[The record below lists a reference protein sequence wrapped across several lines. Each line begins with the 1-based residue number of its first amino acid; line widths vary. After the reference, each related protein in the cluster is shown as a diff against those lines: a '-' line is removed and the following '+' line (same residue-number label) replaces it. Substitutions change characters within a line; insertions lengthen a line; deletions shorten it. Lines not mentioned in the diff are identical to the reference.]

1 MFNLCSF
8 GRDAKVVHF
17 LGATKPWNYKYNL
30 QTKRVMQDGTTS
42 GSFHQLSFLAL
53 WWNIYS
59 ASILPLLGKLQKME
73 ESESEECKVTNKELL
88 GIYWNHNKNSENYV
102 FARGRNCMKK
112 HSIC

>member
-1 MFNLCSF
+1 MFDLYSF

-30 QTKRVMQDGTTS
+30 QTKRIMQDGTTS

-59 ASILPLLGKLQKME
+59 ASILPLLEKLQKME
-73 ESESEECKVTNKELL
+73 ESESEECKVTDKQLVGICWNQNK
-88 GIYWNHNKNSENYV
+88 K
-102 FARGRNCMKK
+102 F
-112 HSIC
+112 

>member
-1 MFNLCSF
+1 MFNSYSF
-8 GRDAKVVHF
+8 GRDTKVVHF

-59 ASILPLLGKLQKME
+59 ASILPLLEKFQKME
-73 ESESEECKVTNKELL
+73 ESESEEWKVTIKEFV
-88 GIYWNHNKNSENYV
+88 GIYWNHSKSSENRV
-102 FARGRNCMKK
+102 CQRK
-112 HSIC
+112 

>member
-1 MFNLCSF
+1 MFNFYSF

-30 QTKRVMQDGTTS
+30 QTKRVMHDGTTS

-59 ASILPLLGKLQKME
+59 ASILPLLEKLQKTE
-73 ESESEECKVTNKELL
+73 QSESEERKVTIKELV
-88 GIYWNHNKNSENYV
+88 GMY
-102 FARGRNCMKK
+102 
-112 HSIC
+112 